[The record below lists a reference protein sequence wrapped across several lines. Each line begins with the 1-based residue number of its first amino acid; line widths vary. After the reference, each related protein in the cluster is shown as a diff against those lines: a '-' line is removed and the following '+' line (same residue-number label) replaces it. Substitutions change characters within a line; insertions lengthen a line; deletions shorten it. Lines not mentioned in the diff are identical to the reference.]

1 MKKNSRALT
10 KQDTEMGWGGGGG
23 GGGEGRH
30 GRWRW
35 EWAEQRRVEGL
46 VTQSR
51 AVQCAACT
59 GPGPR

>member
-1 MKKNSRALT
+1 M
-10 KQDTEMGWGGGGG
+10 GGGGVG
-23 GGGEGRH
+23 GGRDDRADGDGS
-30 GRWRW
+30 G
-35 EWAEQRRVEGL
+35 AEQRRVEGL